1 MHVKKGDLVQVIA
14 GKDKG
19 KQGKILKV
27 YLADNRVEVEGIQM
41 ITKHLKPSNSNPEGT
56 IIKIEGKI
64 SASNVMLVDPKTKK
78 PTRVRKEVSYEMK
91 DNKKVKTIKR
101 IAIKSGSE
109 IKNS

>member
-1 MHVKKGDLVQVIA
+1 MHVKRGDLVQVIA

-19 KQGKILKV
+19 KQGRILKV
-27 YLADNRVEVEGIQM
+27 YLNENRVEVEGIQM

-56 IIKIEGKI
+56 IIKVEGKI
-64 SASNVMLVDPKTKK
+64 SASNVMLVDPKTKQ